1 MNMLVIG
8 GSAGSL
14 AVVLRILSYLE
25 RGWRASVIIIFHRK
39 DSDDGTLTDL
49 LAHHTTWEVK
59 EIEDKEEIKP
69 GVVYVAPANYHVL
82 LETNKGF
89 ALDYSE
95 KINYSRPSIDVTF
108 EAVAQVFGKSATGLL
123 LSGANADGVAGLK
136 LIKQYGGRVLVQDPA
151 TAETPFMPAT
161 AVKEVA
167 VDFILQPDNE
177 ERLIKKLFGSK
188 DCVRDQPAD

>member
-108 EAVAQVFGKSATGLL
+108 EAIAQVFGSSATGLL

-136 LIKQYGGRVLVQDPA
+136 LIKQCGGQVWVQDPA
-151 TAETPFMPAT
+151 TAETPFMPAA

-167 VDFILQPDNE
+167 VDILLHPNNE
-177 ERLIKKLFGSK
+177 ARLIKEFF
-188 DCVRDQPAD
+188 